1 MDSQQTAKTVMV
13 IVLRTLWPVIGGA
26 AIMSEDELQI
36 AAGGLVTVGFVV
48 YHIVQRIRGK
58 ARAEKAG
65 VV

>member
-1 MDSQQTAKTVMV
+1 MDSQQTAKTVIV
-13 IVLRTLWPVIGGA
+13 IMLRTLWPFVGGA
-26 AIMSEDELQI
+26 AIMSEGEIQI
-36 AAGGLVTVGFVV
+36 IAGGLVTVGFVV